1 MRRGGRGDPEPTP
14 SRPPKP
20 PDASSASVQTLD
32 CKPWRCAWLTASAAS
47 HAGLLTDDGVLLRS
61 RARATAPATVVA
73 RSSNFWARSADPATR
88 RLICAGDSPG
98 GPEDFIEKRYEP
110 SSSPSTKACMP
121 SSVSDLTTVV
131 TADRPAGTWRPN
143 AAPAFRRAPGERSPT
158 PRKTTRLVSEPTAAT
173 DWQTSPAR
181 PVLATAATTPAAS
194 APRYASR
201 SAVPAPGTVP
211 GGSTGTAI
219 TAGAWIAPW
228 ATAPRYSPRGCGR
241 PAGVTAT
248 WTSIGKAQPVTD
260 LSAAPSLTASSADNS
275 TTSRPPP
282 SSGTRITM
290 PRPSLVTSSGPSP
303 VRGFIAA
310 IPHPL
315 PAWGRLRP
323 RGGLPR
329 RDPGAC
335 GGSGHSQPCRSLPLL
350 SRVPAVSGNDQHSL
364 AARWHRLCPTAR
376 PAAPAIV
383 LPRGQLR
390 RLADHESQGCGHL
403 TCGSPEGNWPGS
415 CGEPARPLPATACF
429 VDCCLRMAPTA
440 GPDHQGSPPPER
452 KGDARDRQRALGCR
466 RSSGHHHA
474 EPSRGQERA
483 HRRDEDGAARR
494 AAPGGGCRGGS
505 RGHHHRRRAGFLRG
519 PGPEGARRD
528 PRGRRGGDGH
538 CPASLQPHSYDHHH
552 HDQAGDRSRQRDR
565 RRGRRGTGS
574 RLRLP
579 HRGPAGQPADGV
591 CTGGA
596 GGRLRSLVDD
606 TAAGRHRPGD
616 RVADAGGAAGGD
628 PGA

>member
-98 GPEDFIEKRYEP
+98 GPADFIEKRYEP

-121 SSVSDLTTVV
+121 SSGSSRTTVV
-131 TADRPAGTWRPN
+131 TADRPAGTWRPS
-143 AAPAFRRAPGERSPT
+143 AAPAFRSAPGERSPT
-158 PRKTTRLVSEPTAAT
+158 PRKTTRLAPEPTAAT
-173 DWQTSPAR
+173 DWLTSPAR
-181 PVLATAATTPAAS
+181 PVISAVAITSAAS

-201 SAVPAPGTVP
+201 SAAPAPGTVP

-260 LSAAPSLTASSADNS
+260 LSASPSLTASSADNS

-323 RGGLPR
+323 RGGLPH

-383 LPRGQLR
+383 LPRRAIAPPRRPRIPGMRSPSVRESGRQLAGFV
-390 RLADHESQGCGHL
+390 RLAGPSLACHRMFRGLLSADGADSR
-403 TCGSPEGNWPGS
+403 PG
-415 CGEPARPLPATACF
+415 
-429 VDCCLRMAPTA
+429 
-440 GPDHQGSPPPER
+440 PPGKPSPER

-505 RGHHHRRRAGFLRG
+505 RGHHPRRGSGFLRG

-565 RRGRRGTGS
+565 RRGRRGTRS

-579 HRGPAGQPADGV
+579 HRGPSGQPADGG

-616 RVADAGGAAGGD
+616 RVADAGGATGGD
-628 PGA
+628 SGA